1 MKVLRTIILSTCL
14 LAFGTL
20 ATLSTKWQSSTY
32 AKGLNGELKRFEHPG
47 VQTLLMFIGMAI
59 CLVYYLCRTAFFP
72 STNQQ
77 RPKLWEPVLLVPTT
91 LDLTQNALAVVGL
104 LWIPVSIWCVFLAK
118 NSSFC
123 QMGTDLLSGRQML
136 NGAIVVFGAI
146 FSVVILKR
154 KMTPLRWVAIGFA
167 TIGLALVGTSGILNE
182 SSEGVSGKFIIG
194 IALVLGGQ
202 VVGSLHMISEEKLMS
217 YTDPFDPDHLAG
229 IVRRFLFF
237 TKCNIDYL
245 SMPFFSMPPCSKGSM
260 ELF

>member
-1 MKVLRTIILSTCL
+1 ML
-14 LAFGTL
+14 LLLLDYFGSQCPFGAYFWPKSL
-20 ATLSTKWQSSTY
+20 FFAKCALTY
-32 AKGLNGELKRFEHPG
+32 
-47 VQTLLMFIGMAI
+47 
-59 CLVYYLCRTAFFP
+59 
-72 STNQQ
+72 
-77 RPKLWEPVLLVPTT
+77 
-91 LDLTQNALAVVGL
+91 
-104 LWIPVSIWCVFLAK
+104 
-118 NSSFC
+118 
-123 QMGTDLLSGRQML
+123 LSGRQML

-229 IVRRFLFF
+229 IVRRFLSLQNAISTTYLCLSFLCHLAARAQWNCF
-237 TKCNIDYL
+237 DGLFIADYVL
-245 SMPFFSMPPCSKGSM
+245 HTSWR
-260 ELF
+260 